1 MLVLKVAAVSVSEN
15 GDGSDTHLISAAV
28 VVK

>member
-1 MLVLKVAAVSVSEN
+1 MLVLKVVAVSVSEN
-15 GDGSDTHLISAAV
+15 GDGADTHLISTAV